1 MKYQFKAEDIRKIL
15 HSEVVFGGDVDARD
29 GETWKIQVDTH
40 VLPSVH
46 YYRSGW
52 HRREIEWVINFLAHF
67 LTPSHEAINLRI

>member
-46 YYRSGW
+46 Y
-52 HRREIEWVINFLAHF
+52 L
-67 LTPSHEAINLRI
+67 